1 MIKFI
6 DTRNS
11 EEVEPHPE
19 LVSYFQET
27 QKFNT
32 ALPESFLEGNE
43 FYNITSNIEQNIF
56 LINRLEERDLL
67 KDSNRMIDCGIGLG
81 FTLFDFYLQSLDSK
95 KSFSFSGIEKQKAY
109 IDFMKENLID
119 FWKDGIDLIEDD
131 IMNHSYKEYDI
142 VYSYSP
148 YRTTVKLKE
157 FYEKVVSEIESGSLI
172 IENANSGIGHGDV
185 LLTIENLER
194 IEIDDISVFRKI

>member
-1 MIKFI
+1 MIKVI

-11 EEVEPHPE
+11 EEVEPNPE

-27 QKFNT
+27 QKFN
-32 ALPESFLEGNE
+32 ASLPESFLDGNE

-56 LINRLEERDLL
+56 LINRLEERGLL
-67 KDSNRMIDCGIGLG
+67 KESNRIIDCGIGLG
-81 FTLFDFYLQSLDSK
+81 FALFDFYLQSLDSK
-95 KSFSFSGIEKQKAY
+95 KSFSFSGIEKQSVY
-109 IDFMKENLID
+109 VDFIKENLID
-119 FWKDGIDLIEDD
+119 FWKDGIDLIEGD
-131 IMNHSYKEYDI
+131 IMDHSYKGYDI

-148 YRTTVKLKE
+148 YRTTAKLKE
-157 FYEKVVSEIESGSLI
+157 FYEKVAGEIEIGSLI
-172 IENANSGIGHGDV
+172 IENANSGLGHGDA

>member
-1 MIKFI
+1 MIKII
-6 DTRNS
+6 DTSRS
-11 EEVEPHPE
+11 EEVEPNPE
-19 LVSYFQET
+19 LVLYFQET

-32 ALPESFLEGNE
+32 VLPESFLEGNE

-56 LINRLEERDLL
+56 LINRLEERGLL

-95 KSFSFSGIEKQKAY
+95 KVFSFSGIEKQSAY
-109 IDFMKENLID
+109 IDFIKENLID

-131 IMNHSYKEYDI
+131 IMNHSYKGYDI

-148 YRTTVKLKE
+148 YRTTAKLKE

-172 IENANSGIGHGDV
+172 IENANSGLGHGDA

-194 IEIDDISVFRKI
+194 IEIDDITIFRKI

>member
-1 MIKFI
+1 MIKII
-6 DTRNS
+6 DNSKS
-11 EEVEPHPE
+11 EEVEPHPD

-32 ALPESFLEGNE
+32 KLPESFLDGNE

-56 LINRLEERDLL
+56 LINRLEERGLL

-81 FTLFDFYLQSLDSK
+81 FALFDFYLQSLDSK
-95 KSFSFSGIEKQKAY
+95 KIFSFSGIEKQSAY
-109 IDFMKENLID
+109 IDFIKENLID

-148 YRTTVKLKE
+148 YRTTAKLKE
-157 FYEKVVSEIESGSLI
+157 FYEKVASEIESGSLI

>member
-27 QKFNT
+27 RKFNT

-95 KSFSFSGIEKQKAY
+95 KVFSFSGIENKK
-109 IDFMKENLID
+109 LI
-119 FWKDGIDLIEDD
+119 
-131 IMNHSYKEYDI
+131 
-142 VYSYSP
+142 
-148 YRTTVKLKE
+148 
-157 FYEKVVSEIESGSLI
+157 
-172 IENANSGIGHGDV
+172 
-185 LLTIENLER
+185 
-194 IEIDDISVFRKI
+194 